1 MYTKEESD
9 SNIPRYK
16 DIDVANDQDVSNYE
30 NGAAALPMRHLISRP
45 DYELPNLDMLS
56 IMDGGKVKNTESSN
70 PHEKASHCSPMVR
83 LGDQQDGFDDG
94 IPKLPDLGWASD
106 QGEIDPMGRL
116 SKAESAVFDASQQ
129 DLMSDL

>member
-1 MYTKEESD
+1 MKITRKRLGSSLSAFEFFDRQACE
-9 SNIPRYK
+9 
-16 DIDVANDQDVSNYE
+16 
-30 NGAAALPMRHLISRP
+30 LLISQFP
-45 DYELPNLDMLS
+45 NNAKLPFSQHHPFYLL
-56 IMDGGKVKNTESSN
+56 VEVTSS
-70 PHEKASHCSPMVR
+70 
-83 LGDQQDGFDDG
+83 DQNDGFDDR

>member
-9 SNIPRYK
+9 ANIPRDK
-16 DIDVANDQDVSNYE
+16 DNDSANGKYVFNHE
-30 NGAAALPMRHLISRP
+30 NGAAALPAHHLISRP

-56 IMDGGKVKNTESSN
+56 IVDDSKVKHTGSSI
-70 PHEKASHCSPMVR
+70 PHGNFSSYSPMTP
-83 LGDQQDGFDDG
+83 LGDQNDGFDDG